1 MFCNKIVFLSI
12 GFAIG
17 LVLMIIGG
25 ILIPIGD
32 KIIQDTINKEG
43 VLEEGTLAYENWIQ
57 TGSPV
62 YRQFWLFNVKNP
74 SEIMNHGAKPVVEQ
88 KGPYTYRVRQLPKD
102 NITINDNHTISYQQP
117 YSAVFQP
124 NMSAGSEEDRI
135 IALNLAAAALQ
146 SLLPEQIHGFINMF
160 LKKAK
165 ASLFQNRTVAE
176 LLWGYEDPILK
187 LVHFKDTMTGIFYP
201 YNGTSDGIYNVYT
214 GKDDIRKVAI
224 IDRWMNKK
232 KLTFWNDSY
241 CDMING
247 TDASSF
253 PPFVHDKKKLY
264 FFSSDIC
271 RSIFAE
277 YEQKQILKNIP
288 VHRFVVP
295 PQALA
300 SSVENPDNHCY
311 CKDMSVSENCTFGGI
326 LGISVCK
333 ESKPIYIS
341 LPHFLYASD
350 QIVNAIDGINPNKEE
365 HQTFLDVEPVTG
377 FTLRVAK
384 RIQINLMFKPS
395 NQINILKNI
404 TKPTYF
410 PLAWLN
416 ETGTVDDETAR
427 MFRNSLTIP
436 MKALGIV
443 QLTLICIGSLI
454 VVACTVALCITSSN
468 GKVIRKHADTAIT
481 RIR

>member
-1 MFCNKIVFLSI
+1 MFSNKTIFWSVGIVI
-12 GFAIG
+12 GV
-17 LVLMIIGG
+17 VLAVIGG
-25 ILIPIGD
+25 ILIPVGD
-32 KIIQDTINKEG
+32 KIIRDTINKEG
-43 VLEEGTLAYENWIQ
+43 VIKEGTLAYENWIQ

-74 SEIMNHGAKPVVEQ
+74 SEIMNLGAKPVVEQ

-102 NITINDNHTISYQQP
+102 NITVNDNYTISYQQP
-117 YSAVFQP
+117 FSAVFEP
-124 NMSAGSEEDRI
+124 SMSAGSEADRI
-135 IALNLAAAALQ
+135 TALNLAAATLP
-146 SLLPEQIHGFINMF
+146 SLFPVESHGFVNLF
-160 LKKAK
+160 LKLAK
-165 ASLFQNRTVAE
+165 ASLFQNRTVGE

-187 LVHFKDTMTGIFYP
+187 LANYKDTITGIFYP

-214 GKDDIRKVAI
+214 GKDDISKVAI
-224 IDRWMNKK
+224 IDRWMYKK
-232 KLTFWNDSY
+232 KLTFWNDSF

-253 PPFVHDKKKLY
+253 PPFVHDREKLY

-277 YEQKQILKNIP
+277 YEQKITLKRIP
-288 VHRFVVP
+288 VLRFVVP

-333 ESKPIYIS
+333 EGKPIYIS

-350 QIVNAIDGINPNKEE
+350 EIVNAIDGINPNKEA
-365 HQTFLDVEPVTG
+365 HQTYLDVEPITG

-395 NQINILKNI
+395 KQIDILKNI
-404 TKPTYF
+404 KKPTYF
-410 PLAWLN
+410 PLVWLN
-416 ETGTVDDETAR
+416 ETGTLDDETAK
-427 MFRNSLTIP
+427 MFRNSLTTP
-436 MKALGIV
+436 MTTLGIV
-443 QLTLICIGSLI
+443 QLTLMCFGCLMII
-454 VVACTVALCITSSN
+454 ACMVALCRTSSTKKAIN
-468 GKVIRKHADTAIT
+468 KPTDTTITAIS
-481 RIR
+481 